1 MGVMAIVLMLGACAK
16 QPGLPPSTQYGSQTT
31 SPETYNYLIGPGDQL
46 QIFVWRNPEVSQ
58 TVTVRPDGKISTP
71 LVEDL
76 QASGKT
82 SAQLAKDL
90 EKALE
95 TYIRQPIVTVIVV
108 AGIGPYSEQIRVIG
122 QVGGLRGGQTTIEGG
137 QPRIVGSSRRASHC
151 LSTKNDPTGRDGDG
165 RWFERI
171 RRWQQNQV
179 GSHGGWRAKEY
190 EVRLDDL
197 LNGDISANVDMLPGD
212 IPIVP
217 ESWFLGGA
225 NGFKDAP
232 MNDIIELV
240 LGYLRGIWRHRWY
253 AMACAWLVCILAGLW
268 SASHPIN
275 MKYQR
280 GSS

>member
-1 MGVMAIVLMLGACAK
+1 MGIMAVVLVLVLGACAK
-16 QPGLPPSTQYGSQTT
+16 QPSLPPSTQYGSQTT

-122 QVGGLRGGQTTIEGG
+122 QVGGSRSGQTTGSQSGQSGQGG
-137 QPRIVGSSRRASHC
+137 VQAIAYRRKMTLLDVMVTVGGLNEFAAGNK
-151 LSTKNDPTGRDGDG
+151 TKLVRMVDG
-165 RWFERI
+165 E
-171 RRWQQNQV
+171 Q
-179 GSHGGWRAKEY
+179 KEY

-212 IPIVP
+212 ILIVP
-217 ESWFLGGA
+217 ESWF
-225 NGFKDAP
+225 
-232 MNDIIELV
+232 
-240 LGYLRGIWRHRWY
+240 
-253 AMACAWLVCILAGLW
+253 
-268 SASHPIN
+268 
-275 MKYQR
+275 
-280 GSS
+280 